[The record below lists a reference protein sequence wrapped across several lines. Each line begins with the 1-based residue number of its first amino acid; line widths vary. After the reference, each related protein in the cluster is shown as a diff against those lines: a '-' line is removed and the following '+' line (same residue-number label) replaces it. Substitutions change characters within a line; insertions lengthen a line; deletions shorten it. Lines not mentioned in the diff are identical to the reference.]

1 MTSQFIYRDKRYYK
15 IYKTIHVS
23 LFDRV
28 IFSRDT
34 ALKSIYVKPRLHLE
48 VFFQQGISSKSAESH
63 DSINGN
69 KILENF
75 VATSFFQRSCIKE
88 VVLDNAEHKKD
99 VVRKTILAATSTFKV
114 FAIFYNLRHYYL
126 RVIMQKNLGLS
137 QVILNYGK
145 PGLNFHFK
153 DMYGFAKHVIS

>member
-15 IYKTIHVS
+15 IYKMIHVS

-28 IFSRDT
+28 LFSRDT
-34 ALKSIYVKPRLHLE
+34 VLKNIYVKPRLHLE
-48 VFFQQGISSKSAESH
+48 VFFQQGIAAKTIESY

-99 VVRKTILAATSTFKV
+99 VIRKTTLVASSTFKV

-126 RVIMQKNLGLS
+126 RVIMQKNLAFT

-153 DMYGFAKHVIS
+153 DMYGFVKYVIS